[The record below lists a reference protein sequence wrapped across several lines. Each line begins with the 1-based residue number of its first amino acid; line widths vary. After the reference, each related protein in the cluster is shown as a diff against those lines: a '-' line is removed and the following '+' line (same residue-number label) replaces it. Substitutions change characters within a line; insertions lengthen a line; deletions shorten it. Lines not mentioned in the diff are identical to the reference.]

1 MKCVVLANGK
11 YGPLSEYR
19 SVICPDDTLLCADG
33 GANYAYEMGVIPS
46 YIVGDMDSIRPEVR
60 EFYTAHQVQ
69 FRKYPRRKDFT
80 DTQLAL
86 SLAEELGADEV
97 LFLGT
102 LGKRLD
108 HTLSNL
114 YCGIELAMMGKKIVH
129 YAPDCAVY
137 LIAQSL
143 TISGQKGDM
152 VSVLPLSEEARGV
165 CEKGFEY
172 PLDNVVLEKKNPYAV
187 SNILAKSQGEIS
199 VEEGVLAVFHY
210 LKPDDCKC

>member
-1 MKCVVLANGK
+1 MKCVVLANGE
-11 YGPLSEYR
+11 YGPLREYR
-19 SVICPDDTLLCADG
+19 CVIRPSDILLCADG
-33 GANYAYEMGVIPS
+33 GANYAYEMGLVPS

-60 EFYTAHQVQ
+60 EHFATHQVQ

-97 LFLGT
+97 VFLGT

-114 YCGIELAMMGKKIVH
+114 YCGIELAMMGKKVVH

-137 LIAQSL
+137 LTTKTL
-143 TISGQKGDM
+143 TICGQKGDM

-187 SNILAKSQGEIS
+187 SNILAKEQGQIS

-210 LKPDDCKC
+210 LKPGD